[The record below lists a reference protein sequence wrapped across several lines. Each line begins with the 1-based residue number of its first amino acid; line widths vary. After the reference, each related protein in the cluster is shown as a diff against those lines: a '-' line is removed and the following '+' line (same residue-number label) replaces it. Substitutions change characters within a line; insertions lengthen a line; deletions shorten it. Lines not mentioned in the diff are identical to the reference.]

1 MAMLLLSG
9 GLHLLLVSGWTVPAL
24 HPAGDSVTELQLSL
38 HAAPAHPIDRGTVA
52 EPPAPLP
59 TAPDAATITPDAS
72 EIRPQP
78 DTAAQA
84 ALAVV
89 PVPAPRP
96 VPKLAE
102 NPAPVPRPEP
112 PPADPAPVRP
122 APAPDP
128 APAPRYQPG
137 QEPDT
142 EDPFEELL
150 SDQREVVAAADAP
163 VARDPQWR
171 RPPQPPVYPPLA
183 RRRGQEGE
191 VMLRLYID
199 ARGEV
204 TGARVLNSSG
214 HPLLD
219 RAAREAGL
227 GWQLMPARINGIAVA
242 SYVTIP
248 VQFRL
253 H

>member
-1 MAMLLLSG
+1 MQDPIVRLIKRPLMAMLLLSG
-9 GLHLLLVSGWTVPAL
+9 SLHLLLFSGWAAPVLT
-24 HPAGDSVTELQLSL
+24 PAGDSVTELQLNL
-38 HAAPAHPIDRGTVA
+38 HAVQAHPLDSGATVDSR
-52 EPPAPLP
+52 APLP
-59 TAPDAATITPDAS
+59 PVPDAT
-72 EIRPQP
+72 
-78 DTAAQA
+78 AQA
-84 ALAVV
+84 ARPAVAA
-89 PVPAPRP
+89 PAPRP
-96 VPKLAE
+96 TPKLAE
-102 NPAPVPRPEP
+102 NPAPVPQPES
-112 PPADPAPVRP
+112 PPADPAPARPTP
-122 APAPDP
+122 APEP
-128 APAPRYQPG
+128 APAPRYQPPG
-137 QEPDT
+137 QEPEA

-150 SDQREVVAAADAP
+150 SDHREVVAAADAP
-163 VARDPQWR
+163 VERDPQWR

-191 VMLRLYID
+191 VMLRLDID